1 MFSKFRNA
9 TDKARKLAIEHQ
21 NCLLPFIPCFRNLIN
36 MVEQQNSS
44 SKVQASYEL
53 CRKTFT
59 PSGAPPSSS
68 AIQKICSLLDT
79 FGPADVGL
87 KEENRD
93 DRGHGMLGLNR
104 LSSVARW
111 AQPITYVDVYECD
124 SFTMCIFCFPTSSVI
139 PLHDHPSMTVFSKV
153 LYGSLHV
160 KAYDWVEP
168 ACYPKSEPGYPA
180 EFLGISLLEKP
191 TDDVTA
197 KMTNGCVS
205 LAVRLAKLTVDKTL
219 TAPCETSVLY
229 PKRGGNLHCFTA
241 VTPCAVLDILTPPY
255 REDVGRKCTYYH
267 DYPFSTFSRG
277 NGAEIDDEK
286 IDDLAWLAEIDTPDD
301 LYMRQGAYTG
311 PAVQYHVI
319 AESKCNVQTGE
330 AIEMLKAA
338 DEVLEP
344 IISCKALS

>member
-68 AIQKICSLLDT
+68 ATQKLCSLLDT

-168 ACYPKSEPGYPA
+168 ACYPKSKEPGYP
-180 EFLGISLLEKP
+180 S
-191 TDDVTA
+191 
-197 KMTNGCVS
+197 
-205 LAVRLAKLTVDKTL
+205 VRLAKLTVDKTL

-311 PAVQYHVI
+311 PAVQYRVI

-330 AIEMLKAA
+330 AIEMLKF
-338 DEVLEP
+338 ELNR
-344 IISCKALS
+344 

>member
-180 EFLGISLLEKP
+180 
-191 TDDVTA
+191 
-197 KMTNGCVS
+197 
-205 LAVRLAKLTVDKTL
+205 VRLAKLTVDKTL

-311 PAVQYHVI
+311 PAVQY
-319 AESKCNVQTGE
+319 VQ
-330 AIEMLKAA
+330 
-338 DEVLEP
+338 
-344 IISCKALS
+344 

>member
-1 MFSKFRNA
+1 MLSKFRNS
-9 TDKARKLAIEHQ
+9 TDKVRKLVIEQ
-21 NCLLPFIPCFRNLIN
+21 RNCLLPFILCFRNHIN
-36 MVEQQNSS
+36 MVEQQNSF

-53 CRKTFT
+53 CKNTFT
-59 PSGAPPSSS
+59 PSGAPSSSS
-68 AIQKICSLLDT
+68 AIQKLCCLLDT
-79 FGPADVGL
+79 IGPDDVGL

-93 DRGHGMLGLNR
+93 DRGHGLLGLNR

-168 ACYPKSEPGYPA
+168 ACYSKNKEPGYPTGFNSKSSTVRA
-180 EFLGISLLEKP
+180 VPFLTNLSL
-191 TDDVTA
+191 
-197 KMTNGCVS
+197 
-205 LAVRLAKLTVDKTL
+205 VRLAKLTVDKIL

-241 VTPCAVLDILTPPY
+241 VSPCAVLDILTPPY
-255 REDVGRKCTYYH
+255 RENAGRKCTYYH

-277 NGAEIDDEK
+277 NGVEIDDEK
-286 IDDLAWLAEIDTPDD
+286 IDDHAWLAEIDTPDD
-301 LYMRQGAYTG
+301 LYMRQGDYTG
-311 PAVQYHVI
+311 PALQV
-319 AESKCNVQTGE
+319 
-330 AIEMLKAA
+330 
-338 DEVLEP
+338 
-344 IISCKALS
+344 

>member
-68 AIQKICSLLDT
+68 AIQKLCSLLDT

-168 ACYPKSEPGYPA
+168 ACYPKSKEPGYP
-180 EFLGISLLEKP
+180 
-191 TDDVTA
+191 
-197 KMTNGCVS
+197 
-205 LAVRLAKLTVDKTL
+205 AVRLAKLTVDKTL

-255 REDVGRKCTYYH
+255 REDAGRKCTYYH
-267 DYPFSTFSRG
+267 DYPFSAFSRG

-311 PAVQYHVI
+311 PAVQGCRRG
-319 AESKCNVQTGE
+319 A
-330 AIEMLKAA
+330 
-338 DEVLEP
+338 
-344 IISCKALS
+344 